1 MVTNCSLVKSMTKD
15 CDPTGMPSSRK
26 PSVNS
31 TGIGRD
37 GFTLLCLV
45 EKVAIASVMSDA
57 RPGLMVEIVG
67 MGDVPLVEVK
77 ILVLSGLMKQPRDR
91 PRSLNCWQRKSRSSS
106 GTTVERDLHMPV

>member
-37 GFTLLCLV
+37 GFTLLGLV
-45 EKVAIASVMSDA
+45 EKVSIASVMSDA
-57 RPGLMVEIVG
+57 RPGLMVEIIG
-67 MGDVPLVEVK
+67 EVK
-77 ILVLSGLMKQPRDR
+77 PLQLLCTLQ
-91 PRSLNCWQRKSRSSS
+91 LFC
-106 GTTVERDLHMPV
+106 

>member
-57 RPGLMVEIVG
+57 RPG

-77 ILVLSGLMKQPRDR
+77 ILVL
-91 PRSLNCWQRKSRSSS
+91 
-106 GTTVERDLHMPV
+106 